1 MTELST
7 LLLWVV
13 LLVSLA
19 GLYVG
24 GNVLVSG
31 GVSLARRAGIKKVVV
46 GLTVVA
52 VGTSMPEFFVS
63 LFGALKGSPDISVGN
78 VIGSNLANVGLA
90 LSIAVLIR
98 KETGRFID
106 VNWDLSFLSGATFVF
121 LIMCLDSK
129 ISRLDGIIL
138 FGLLILYILASTKR
152 EGVEVEEK
160 KSISMPLL
168 LIIVGIGLLGIS
180 AHYTVASGIELAAR
194 MGVSQLA
201 IGMTAM
207 ALGTSLP
214 EIFVSAVAAVRK
226 EAGIGIGNVIG
237 SNIFNLLGVA
247 GGVSIIKPLFV
258 NESLKKVFIP
268 ASLLVTL
275 FLLTLAVFGI
285 RFKRRH
291 AVIIL
296 LIYFI
301 LVYHLFN

>member
-160 KSISMPLL
+160 KSI
-168 LIIVGIGLLGIS
+168 IIVGIGLLGIS

-268 ASLLVTL
+268 ASLIVTL